1 MESVTLV
8 LGSQSN
14 AVILGHC
21 SEFTNGSSR
30 AVPGHYSRAVSM
42 HYLCRFQGSHQELPM
57 QVPGQ
62 PPGITYAG
70 SRAISRHYIRG
81 LQGSLWALLMQVT
94 GQSLGITY
102 AGYRAVS
109 GHYFCR
115 LQGSLR
121 AATHYISPHG
131 HSKTW
136 IQHGHGTHCSTHK
149 VSSRTTT
156 YCNFI
161 CVAVLQVLLQDR
173 RYRGNKLRL
182 RQLRGDLLHHI
193 FTLEN
198 ETSIQGPGQKQR
210 LTNLVVTKSLRDAS
224 QWCRGNGR
232 DSIIIK
238 RIRLATNHYI
248 LIRPFSGHTP
258 RLNRTALVREIVCY
272 SNRVYAQLSTVW
284 RHVFYITLDGC
295 LSTAIALIRDYHR
308 WIFWNFCLADCKN
321 IQPQ

>member
-1 MESVTLV
+1 MALPGQS
-8 LGSQSN
+8 LGIIY
-14 AVILGHC
+14 AR
-21 SEFTNGSSR
+21 SR
-30 AVPGHYSRAVSM
+30 AVFM

-70 SRAISRHYIRG
+70 SRAATRNYLCRFQG
-81 LQGSLWALLMQVT
+81 NLQALHTGAT
-94 GQSLGITY
+94 GQSLGIIY
-102 AGYRAVS
+102 AGYRAVT

-115 LQGSLR
+115 FQGSLR

-161 CVAVLQVLLQDR
+161 CVAVFQVLLQDR

-210 LTNLVVTKSLRDAS
+210 LTNLVTQSLRGAS

-238 RIRLATNHYI
+238 RIRLATNHDI
-248 LIRPFSGHTP
+248 LIRPLSGHTP
-258 RLNRTALVREIVCY
+258 RLNRTALVREIVRY

-295 LSTAIALIRDYHR
+295 LSTAIALIMDYHR
-308 WIFWNFCLADCKN
+308 WIFWNFFFSWLQKYSTIVMVEHITYHWWRCTK
-321 IQPQ
+321 